1 MRIVMIRHTL
11 VVFLCLSAAVSALA
25 GGFSQEQGFRAAT
38 PEELAMKGV
47 PGDDGAEAAILDWV
61 RVDDDK
67 ASVSSEYLRIK
78 IFTEAGV
85 RHSDVELPYVTAYP
99 LREKIDDISARTIRP
114 DGTTV
119 PFDGKVY
126 DKVLVKVGRDAV
138 KAKTFTLTD
147 VKPGSIIEYRF
158 IRRRGTPRYLFNTH
172 WGVQREIPIVHAH
185 FTLQPYD
192 GEGQY
197 SNYFTYMGLPPGVF
211 PEKIGKAYELDI
223 RNMPALRTEAF
234 MPPERQ
240 VRAKVEFV
248 YTARLARPEEFW
260 TNEAPVIAK
269 EIDKFMNA
277 KEAKAE
283 AAKLS
288 EGVTDRRAVLEK
300 LYAHVQSF
308 RNYSF
313 ESSKTEQEV
322 ERHDLEA
329 SRNAGEVLRKKA
341 GFADEINRA
350 FVALARAAGFE
361 ADAVRVA
368 PRSEVFFSD
377 KLPDV
382 GQMSGEVA
390 MVMLDGKPLYLDPGT
405 PGAPFGILSWE
416 KSNVTSIQAAKGGK
430 AIWGNV
436 PGQTPEDAITRRKA
450 DLTLNGDVLEG
461 KVTITFAGQEA
472 LVRRL
477 ATLNDDEAARKKAIE
492 DEIKELFPE
501 GATLKLAQLTGHGTS
516 HPELTA
522 SFDVTLP
529 NIVSAA
535 GSRVVLPISIF
546 AAQATN
552 PFAPTTRT
560 NMIYF
565 PYESQEVDEVRL
577 TIPDGVTVATLPSP
591 KQLDVGLLNYKA
603 ATTREG
609 NVVTFSRT
617 ATYKAMLVDVKHYNA
632 LRKFFSSMTAAD
644 QQPLVLATGGAK

>member
-1 MRIVMIRHTL
+1 MIRRIL
-11 VVFLCLSAAVSALA
+11 VVFLCLTAAVSVSA
-25 GGFSQEQGFRAAT
+25 GGFSQAQGFRAAT

-47 PGDDGAEAAILDWV
+47 PGDEGAEAAILDWV
-61 RVDDDK
+61 RVDDDQ
-67 ASVSSEYLRIK
+67 ASVSSEYVRIK

-85 RHSDVELPYVTAYP
+85 KHSDIELPYIPVYP
-99 LREKIDDISARTIRP
+99 FKQKIDDISARTIRP

-126 DKVLVKVGRDAV
+126 DKVLVKFGRNAI

-158 IRRRGTPRYLFNTH
+158 IRRWAPSLLINTH

-185 FTLQPYD
+185 FTLQAYD
-192 GEGQY
+192 GKGQY
-197 SNYFTYMGLPPGVF
+197 SSFFTYMGLPPGVV

-234 MPPERQ
+234 MPPEQQ
-240 VRAKVEFV
+240 VRAKVDFV
-248 YTARLARPEEFW
+248 YTSSTARPEQFW
-260 TNEAPVIAK
+260 TNQAPAFAK
-269 EIDKFMNA
+269 EIDKFLNA

-283 AAKLS
+283 AAKLT
-288 EGVTDRRAVLEK
+288 EGVTDRRAMLEK

-350 FVALARAAGFE
+350 FVALARAAGFD
-361 ADAVRVA
+361 ADALRVA

-377 KLPDV
+377 KLPDA

-390 MVMLDGKPLYLDPGT
+390 MVTLDGKPLYLDPGT
-405 PGAPFGILSWE
+405 PSAPFGILSWE
-416 KSNVTSIQAAKGGK
+416 KTNVTSIQAAKGGK
-430 AIWGNV
+430 AVWGDV
-436 PGQTPEDAITRRKA
+436 PGQAPEDAITRRKA

-461 KVTITFAGQEA
+461 KVTVTFAGQEA

-477 ATLNDDEAARKKAIE
+477 ATLNDDEAARKKAVE
-492 DEIKELFPE
+492 DEVKKLFPE
-501 GATLKLAQLTGHGTS
+501 GATLKLVQLTGHDTS

-522 SFDVTLP
+522 TFDVTLP
-529 NIVSAA
+529 NVVSAA

-560 NMIYF
+560 NLIYF
-565 PYESQEVDEVRL
+565 PYQSLEQDEVRL
-577 TIPDGVTVATLPSP
+577 TLPEGVTVATLPAP
-591 KQLDVGLLNYKA
+591 KQLDAGLLSYKA
-603 ATTREG
+603 ATAREG

-617 ATYKAMLVDVKHYNA
+617 ATYKAMLVDVKHYGA

-644 QQPLVLATGGAK
+644 QQPLVLAQGGAK

>member
-1 MRIVMIRHTL
+1 MIRRTF
-11 VVFLCLSAAVSALA
+11 VVFLCLSAAVSAFA
-25 GGFSQEQGFRAAT
+25 GGFSQAQGFRAAT

-47 PGDDGAEAAILDWV
+47 PGDEGAEAAILDWV
-61 RVDDDK
+61 RVDDDQ
-67 ASVSSEYLRIK
+67 ASVSSEYVRIK

-85 RHSDVELPYVTAYP
+85 KHSDVELPYVPVYP
-99 LREKIDDISARTIRP
+99 FKQKIDDISARTIRP
-114 DGTTV
+114 DGTTA

-126 DKVLVKVGRDAV
+126 DKVLVKVGRDAIR
-138 KAKTFTLTD
+138 AKTFTLTD

-158 IRRRGTPRYLFNTH
+158 IRRWATQLLLNTH

-185 FTLQPYD
+185 FTLQAYD
-192 GEGQY
+192 GKGQY
-197 SNYFTYMGLPPGVF
+197 SSFFTYMGLPPGVV

-234 MPPERQ
+234 MPPEQQ
-240 VRAKVEFV
+240 VRAKVDFV
-248 YTARLARPEEFW
+248 YTSSTARPEQFW
-260 TNEAPVIAK
+260 TNQAPAFAK
-269 EIDKFMNA
+269 EIDKFLNA

-283 AAKLS
+283 AAKLA

-300 LYAHVQSF
+300 LYAHVQTF

-322 ERHDLEA
+322 ERQNLEA

-350 FVALARAAGFE
+350 FVALARAAGFD
-361 ADAVRVA
+361 ADALRVA

-377 KLPDV
+377 KLPDA

-390 MVMLDGKPLYLDPGT
+390 MVTLDGKPLYLDPGT
-405 PGAPFGILSWE
+405 PSAPFGILSWE

-430 AIWGNV
+430 AVWGNV
-436 PGQTPEDAITRRKA
+436 PGQEPEDAITRRKA

-461 KVTITFAGQEA
+461 KVTITFVGQEA

-477 ATLNDDEAARKKAIE
+477 ATLNDDEAARRKAIE
-492 DEIKELFPE
+492 DEVKKLFPE
-501 GATLKLAQLTGHGTS
+501 GATLKLAQLTGHDTS
-516 HPELTA
+516 QPELTA
-522 SFDVTLP
+522 RFDVTLP
-529 NIVSAA
+529 NVVSAA
-535 GSRVVLPISIF
+535 GSRVMLPISIF

-560 NMIYF
+560 NLIYF
-565 PYESQEVDEVRL
+565 PYQSLEQDEVRL
-577 TIPDGVTVATLPSP
+577 TLPEGVTVATLPAP
-591 KQLDVGLLNYKA
+591 KQLDAGLLNYKA

-617 ATYKAMLVDVKHYNA
+617 ATYKAMLVDVKHYGA

-644 QQPLVLATGGAK
+644 QQPLVLAQGGAK